1 MKRKLVL
8 LRAIVEQITYK
19 KTVLLLIALS
29 VAVSLLNIGFIS
41 LINTFIDL
49 QLESFSKGLSSDFSV
64 KMAVVA
70 VVSSLVISPV
80 IETSIFQHLIF
91 HFFKVVR
98 RKGIP
103 IKYII
108 IGSLLFGLAHQTVW
122 TSGIFLGIVFFIHKV
137 AIGIILATSYYIFY
151 RKRKHALLS
160 TALIHSVHNLF
171 ALVFIISDFL

>member
-122 TSGIFLGIVFFIHKV
+122 TSGIFLGIVFIHKV

-171 ALVFIISDFL
+171 ALVL